1 MMNRIIL
8 KYKPRKGNITSSL
21 EIRNDLKGLTNE
33 QIGTTF
39 YGKDADIMFDLL
51 RAVDYSDLE
60 NYMDYGVIIVD
71 EAEVKNK

>member
-1 MMNRIIL
+1 MNRIML
-8 KYKPRKGNITSSL
+8 KYTPRKGNITSSL
-21 EIRNDLKGLTNE
+21 EIRNDIKGLTNE

-60 NYMDYGVIIVD
+60 NYMDYGVIVVD
-71 EAEVKNK
+71 EEGVESI